1 VNGMPMGSEVE
12 VAGQVRLIC
21 SVQASRMV
29 QEVALFRDGE
39 QVQEQW
45 VGKQQAILRFE
56 DEPGVG
62 EHFYYVEVRLK
73 PLRRVPMGGRC
84 GNLQVAQGDFA
95 WSSPIWV
102 KRRRL

>member
-1 VNGMPMGSEVE
+1 
-12 VAGQVRLIC
+12 
-21 SVQASRMV
+21 MV

-39 QVQEQW
+39 QVLEQW
-45 VGKQQAILRFE
+45 VGKEQAVLRFE
-56 DEPGVG
+56 DEPDVG
-62 EHFYYVEVRLK
+62 EHFYYLEVRLK
-73 PLRRVPMGGRC
+73 PLRRMPMGGRC